1 MFRLYLCYQVQGY
14 MTKHKKSR
22 ASRPKF
28 VSQNQLVLADFESP
42 FERHL
47 NPENRWVRLSNLLPW
62 DDLVSAYRKYLPQKW
77 TGRPDLSP
85 RLVLGSII
93 IKHMCDLD
101 DRETVDQI
109 SENIYMQYFLGYS
122 SFCDTP
128 PFDPSLFVEFR
139 KKLGLE
145 QINAINERILK
156 IKQDAEKRKE
166 QEPPKPTDQGNP
178 PSDQNEPKTHGG
190 SLIVDAT
197 ACPQDI
203 AYPTD
208 LNILNDARKKS
219 EELLD
224 FVYEL
229 STMTSKPRNYREN
242 ARKDY
247 LKTAQKK
254 RKTRKE
260 IRSAN
265 RKQLGYLHRNIKSI
279 NLALDHCESIPFDK
293 HQYKYWLV
301 IQQVYDQQKYMF
313 DSKTHSVEN
322 RIVSIHQP
330 HIRPIVRGKSNANV
344 EFGAKINVALVD
356 GFSFLDDISWDA
368 YNEGTRLKD
377 CVEKYKRRFGYYPQD
392 VLVDKIYCNRDNR
405 AYLKARGINLK
416 AKPLGRPSKQAL
428 SNQVSP
434 GERNPIEGK
443 FGQAKTAY
451 GLDRIKA
458 RLSTTSESWIASIIL
473 VLNLVHLAE
482 LALCCL
488 NFILKMRIEN
498 KLVRYNAKYAILRQN
513 ASRVFQ
519 QTLITVNSKSIRMMA
534 PCGSFPTNTTQ
545 ILT

>member
-1 MFRLYLCYQVQGY
+1 MLNLSDQVQGY

-28 VSQNQLVLADFESP
+28 VSQNQLVLAEFESP

-47 NPENRWVRLSNLLPW
+47 NPENRWVKLSNLLPW
-62 DDLVSAYRKYLPQKW
+62 DELVSVYRKYLPEKW
-77 TGRPDLSP
+77 TGRPDLGP
-85 RLVLGSII
+85 RLVLGAII

-145 QINAINERILK
+145 QINAINDRILK
-156 IKQDAEKRKE
+156 IKQDAQKRKE
-166 QEPPKPTDQGNP
+166 LSKPSDKEDNP
-178 PSDQNEPKTHGG
+178 PGDGNESKTHAG

-224 FVYEL
+224 FVYKY
-229 STMTSKPRNYREN
+229 SSMPTKPRNYREN

-247 LKTAQKK
+247 LRTAQKK

-260 IRSAN
+260 IRSAI
-265 RKQLGYLHRNIKSI
+265 RKQLGYLGRNVKSI

-293 HQYKYWLV
+293 HQYKYWFVL
-301 IQQVYDQQKYMF
+301 QQVYDQQKYMF
-313 DSKTHSVEN
+313 DAKTHSVEH

-330 HIRPIVRGKSNANV
+330 HVRPIVRGKSNANV

-356 GFSFLDDISWDA
+356 GFSFLDDMSWDA

-377 CVEKYKRRFGYYPQD
+377 CVEKYKQRFGFYPQN
-392 VLVDKIYCNRDNR
+392 VMVDKIYCNRDNR
-405 AYLKARGINLK
+405 AYLKEREINLK

-458 RLSTTSESWIASIIL
+458 RLSNTSESWIASIIL

-482 LALCCL
+482 VALCCL
-488 NFILKMRIEN
+488 YFKIKKWMELKLFRNDVKYSIL
-498 KLVRYNAKYAILRQN
+498 LQN
-513 ASRVFQ
+513 VA
-519 QTLITVNSKSIRMMA
+519 
-534 PCGSFPTNTTQ
+534 
-545 ILT
+545 

>member
-1 MFRLYLCYQVQGY
+1 MA
-14 MTKHKKSR
+14 KHSKKR
-22 ASRPKF
+22 ASRPIF
-28 VSQNQLVLADFESP
+28 VSQNQLVLAGFESP
-42 FERHL
+42 FERTL
-47 NPENRWVRLSNLLPW
+47 NQENRWVKLAKLLPW
-62 DDLVSAYRKYLPQKW
+62 DELASIYRKSFPQKS

-85 RLVLGSII
+85 RLVIGSVI
-93 IKHMCDLD
+93 IKHMCNLD

-109 SENIYMQYFLGYS
+109 SENIYMQYFLGYA
-122 SFCDTP
+122 SFNDAQ

-139 KKLGLE
+139 KRLGLE
-145 QINAINERILK
+145 QINAINDLILRIK
-156 IKQDAEKRKE
+156 RDAESKADE
-166 QEPPKPTDQGNP
+166 NEHDNFSENTPTH
-178 PSDQNEPKTHGG
+178 KG

-208 LNILNDARKKS
+208 LNLLNDARKKS

-224 FVYEL
+224 FVFVH
-229 STMTSKPRNYREN
+229 SSMQIKPRNYREI
-242 ARKDY
+242 ARKEY
-247 LKTAQKK
+247 LKVAQKK
-254 RKTRKE
+254 RKTYKD

-265 RKQLGYLHRNIKSI
+265 RKQLGYLRRNIRSI
-279 NLALDHCESIPFDK
+279 ERVLDHCETIPFDK

-301 IQQVYDQQKYMF
+301 IQHLYNQQMEMF
-313 DSKTHSVEN
+313 SAKKHSVDD

-330 HIRPIVRGKSNANV
+330 HVRPIVRGKANAKV

-377 CVEKYKRRFGYYPQD
+377 CVEKYKNRFGYYPEN
-392 VLVDKIYCNRDNR
+392 VLVDKIYCTRENRS
-405 AYLKARGINLK
+405 YLKDKEINLK

-451 GLDRIKA
+451 GLDRIYA
-458 RLSTTSESWIASIIL
+458 RLSSTSESWIASIIL

-482 LALCCL
+482 VALYCL
-488 NFILKMRIEN
+488 DFFSIKNRIKVYIDKFVIKYPILM
-498 KLVRYNAKYAILRQN
+498 QN
-513 ASRVFQ
+513 VA
-519 QTLITVNSKSIRMMA
+519 
-534 PCGSFPTNTTQ
+534 
-545 ILT
+545 